1 MYDELENFKFLDLTD
16 EYQDF
21 YGEIYDISLTLPLIL
36 HNLEKIV
43 DIMVKYL
50 EIKSCRKSIMRILPS
65 LLRDTQK
72 EIYILFI
79 EKILPR
85 LVDILNERDTDIL
98 EDLFKCLA
106 YALKYLL
113 DEIKANFKP
122 FYLLYVEKFFASTNK
137 FIQR

>member
-1 MYDELENFKFLDLTD
+1 MDLTD
-16 EYQDF
+16 QYQDF
-21 YGEIYDISLTLPLIL
+21 YGEVYDISLTLPLIL

-43 DIMVKYL
+43 DILVKYI
-50 EIKSCRKSIMRILPS
+50 EVNECRKSILRIIPS

-72 EIYILFI
+72 EIYILFC
-79 EKILPR
+79 EKILPK
-85 LVDILNERDTDIL
+85 LVDILNERNPDIL

-113 DEIKANFKP
+113 DEIKVNFRP
-122 FYLLYVEKFFASTNK
+122 FYLQYVEKFFSSTNK